1 MIEYEEAE
9 GRETRNLV
17 DANQLK
23 DWAKFL
29 LTYKFAID
37 EMETKFN
44 ILNEELQ
51 FVQQY
56 NPIEH
61 IKSRIKTPKSILD
74 KLKRKQLDLTIE
86 NVKTHIQDIA
96 GIRVIC
102 SFNSDIYRLVD
113 MISAHSDIRIVQIK
127 DYVKHPKSNGYQSLH
142 LIVEIPVFL
151 TDRAERVLMEIQIRT
166 IAMDF
171 WASLEH
177 KIYYKFDK
185 QIPDHIEQQ
194 LRETAHIIS
203 SLDERM
209 LQLHLEVQSYK

>member
-1 MIEYEEAE
+1 MIDYEETASSE
-9 GRETRNLV
+9 IRNLV

-51 FVQQY
+51 FIQQY

-61 IKSRIKTPKSILD
+61 VKSRIKTPKSILD
-74 KLKRKQLDLTIE
+74 KMRRKNLDLSMD

-113 MISAHSDIRIVQIK
+113 MISAHSDIRIVQVK
-127 DYVKHPKSNGYQSLH
+127 DYVKHPKPNGYQSLH

-151 TDRAERVLMEIQIRT
+151 TDRTERVLMEIQIRT

-209 LQLHLEVQSYK
+209 VQLHLEVQSYK

>member
-1 MIEYEEAE
+1 MIDYEETASSE
-9 GRETRNLV
+9 IRNLV

-51 FVQQY
+51 FIQQY

-61 IKSRIKTPKSILD
+61 VKSRIKTPKSILD
-74 KLKRKQLDLTIE
+74 KMRRKNLALSMD

-113 MISAHSDIRIVQIK
+113 MISAHSDIRIVQVK
-127 DYVKHPKSNGYQSLH
+127 DYVKHPKPNGYQSLH

-151 TDRAERVLMEIQIRT
+151 TDRTERVLMEIQIRT

-209 LQLHLEVQSYK
+209 VQLHLEVQSYK